1 MACASSS
8 TPAIPSSS
16 LIERLRFLP
25 GLACNSFGH
34 PPMLVPD
41 DTWTS
46 SCFMHSSAT
55 ENDEKLSHLAN
66 ERIHKI
72 SGIYF
77 GFFLFSVRISH
88 GMENRSWNLCWV
100 RSLLHLVELTHKVE
114 WSKGKLTHKE
124 KLWCWYD
131 IGWAQGKWEGKQD
144 DDWSLLIVSSEALVV
159 TPFWLFLFNLP
170 A

>member
-1 MACASSS
+1 MMTESMACASSS

-25 GLACNSFGH
+25 GLACNIFGH

-72 SGIYF
+72 SGIFF
-77 GFFLFSVRISH
+77 GFFSFLS
-88 GMENRSWNLCWV
+88 ENLTWNGKSKLKFV
-100 RSLLHLVELTHKVE
+100 LGSL
-114 WSKGKLTHKE
+114 
-124 KLWCWYD
+124 
-131 IGWAQGKWEGKQD
+131 
-144 DDWSLLIVSSEALVV
+144 SSSPGRVD
-159 TPFWLFLFNLP
+159 T
-170 A
+170 